1 MRLGAAPG
9 LTGSRKRL
17 LPALAL
23 VLGGVGPAVS
33 AGALPGRAGP
43 ALDRVAVAVDGV
55 ESSHGADPRMWRA
68 ELDAPQGPMQV
79 SAAAAVDAGG
89 GDRFDEAANR
99 TLGRAYL
106 ARLYRR
112 YGSWPDAVTAY
123 NWGPGHMDDWIDG
136 GRRADAMPAVVA
148 LYRFRVLASAEGN
161 PAAARMPRLGIVHPQ
176 PRRTLADRRHP
187 GAASL
192 AVERLYGEIMRVTGT
207 TLDR

>member
-1 MRLGAAPG
+1 M
-9 LTGSRKRL
+9 
-17 LPALAL
+17 LPPLALAL
-23 VLGGVGPAVS
+23 VFGGVGPAVS
-33 AGALPGRAGP
+33 ADALPGGAAP

-68 ELDAPQGPMQV
+68 DPDAPQGPMQV
-79 SAAAAVDAGG
+79 SAAAVDAGG

-99 TLGRAYL
+99 ALGRAYL
-106 ARLYRR
+106 ARLYRG

-148 LYRFRVLASAEGN
+148 LYRLRVLASAEGD

-176 PRRTLADRRHP
+176 PRRPLVDRRHP

-192 AVERLYGEIMRVTGT
+192 AVERLYGEIMRVSGT